1 MLFINRTECILC
13 NQVTINMTCRA
24 VRISFNEVVRCA
36 VYAENTFIECVQ
48 EIAPLSLK
56 EKPIVFKPRG
66 QILASL
72 SQPSEP
78 KISIF
83 SMECTVDSKP
93 VPAKT
98 ANRWHIDMHM
108 RLYYEDGDRRTNVI
122 RTSRIIDIDGNII
135 TTFSGSVYVL
145 GEMDPLVKKRIANI
159 DIPDTDPLREETI
172 HYLINAAMDLYYSET
187 PPRTN
192 CIANDSAP

>member
-13 NQVTINMTCRA
+13 NQVTINMSCRA

-36 VYAENTFIECVQ
+36 VYAENTYVECMQ

-66 QILASL
+66 QILAPL
-72 SQPSEP
+72 SEP
-78 KISIF
+78 KISIL
-83 SMECTVDSKP
+83 SMECTVESKP
-93 VPAKT
+93 SAKI
-98 ANRWHIDMHM
+98 ANKWHIDMHM
-108 RLYYEDGDRRTNVI
+108 RLYYEDGGHRANLI

-145 GEMDPLVKKRIANI
+145 GEMDPLIKKRIANI
-159 DIPDTDPLREETI
+159 DIPAADPLREETI
-172 HYLINAAMDLYYSET
+172 HYLINAATDLYYSET
-187 PPRTN
+187 PGRTN
-192 CIANDSAP
+192 